1 MSAVQGGYA
10 NRHVPGAERE
20 SRRRRPPRWR
30 STCRPSSRSRR
41 CRRSRCPGGPSP
53 PRRRPSPH
61 RSSDEGGDHRGGVE
75 DHLDRHRRGRD
86 RADQFQEFDVSLG
99 PLPDIDQIVFKAL
112 QTYSDGE
119 IVRWI
124 DEPAAGT
131 EPEHPAPVLKLAA
144 AGSGQDAHGAEP
156 GRGARAKRTPAAEGA
171 SGGGLTRTL
180 AVGALAVAVAGLTI
194 ALLAYRGNAGRRTD
208 G

>member
-1 MSAVQGGYA
+1 MSKVTWTATSA
-10 NRHVPGAERE
+10 AAI
-20 SRRRRPPRWR
+20 
-30 STCRPSSRSRR
+30 
-41 CRRSRCPGGPSP
+41 GP
-53 PRRRPSPH
+53 
-61 RSSDEGGDHRGGVE
+61 
-75 DHLDRHRRGRD
+75 
-86 RADQFQEFDVSLG
+86 DQFQEIDVSLG
-99 PLPDIDQIVFKAL
+99 PLPSIDQIVFKAL

-144 AGSGQDAHGAEP
+144 AGSAQDAHGAET
-156 GRGARAKRTPAAEGA
+156 GAGGEGQANEPAAEGA

-194 ALLAYRGNAGRRTD
+194 ALLAYRGNSARRTD